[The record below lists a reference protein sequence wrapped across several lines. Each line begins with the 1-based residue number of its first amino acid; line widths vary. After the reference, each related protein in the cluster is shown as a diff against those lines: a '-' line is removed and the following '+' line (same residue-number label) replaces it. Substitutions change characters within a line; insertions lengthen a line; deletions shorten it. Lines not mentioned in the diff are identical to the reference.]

1 MKFLLQYLTYI
12 YEREKKD
19 TEYHRTITVVIL
31 LKEKEKRHFKKC
43 YRQKKNDMRM
53 MCLYKKKVPFSKLQ
67 SYVCMNF

>member
-1 MKFLLQYLTYI
+1 MK
-12 YEREKKD
+12 EKKD

-31 LKEKEKRHFKKC
+31 LKEKEKKRHFKKC
-43 YRQKKNDMRM
+43 YRQKKNDLRM